1 LSSQTD
7 FPEEALEDEY
17 ETPKSR
23 RQIESRRA
31 SRAEAQAAA
40 HSLRHRVHMVLEAGR
55 SSGSLG
61 LAFEIFLIALIVS
74 NAVVVS
80 LDSVQTLAAA
90 YGRYFLIFE
99 YVSVAVF
106 TVEYGLRLWSAPE
119 DPRYADRP
127 VVDRLRYMLQPYMVI
142 DLVAVAPAYIA
153 LFMPVADLRIL
164 RLFRLFRLLKIARYS
179 PAVTTLIHV
188 LSHERR
194 ALFGT
199 LLLLLCIMC
208 LSAEGMYIIEG
219 TAQPKSFGDLPT
231 CMYWAIIT
239 LTTVGYGDI
248 TPVTALGRA
257 WAGITA
263 ILGLGIFALP
273 VGIIASAFMTE
284 IHRRD
289 FVVTSGMLAKIP
301 LFAGLDIEVLSEV
314 MVALRSQMVA
324 PHIPI
329 VVAGE
334 SASTMYF
341 VVSGLAKSVR
351 VTTED
356 GVRRKATLGPGEVIA
371 ADAVLAGRT
380 YDASVFAHTPMRLLA
395 LSSQDLVMLLRKY
408 PRLRKRIDRTAARAE
423 RRFQQRRPRSGPSQ
437 AAPEGEDE

>member
-1 LSSQTD
+1 MI
-7 FPEEALEDEY
+7 LEG
-17 ETPKSR
+17 
-23 RQIESRRA
+23 
-31 SRAEAQAAA
+31 
-40 HSLRHRVHMVLEAGR
+40 GR
-55 SSGSLG
+55 SSGRIG

-80 LDSVQTLAAA
+80 LDSVATLASV
-90 YGRYFLIFE
+90 YGRYFLAFE

-106 TVEYGLRLWSAPE
+106 TVEYALRLWSAPE
-119 DPRYADRP
+119 DPRFSDRP
-127 VVDRLRYMLQPYMVI
+127 FMDRLRYMLQPYILI
-142 DLVAVAPAYIA
+142 DLIAIVPAYIA
-153 LFMPVADLRIL
+153 LFFPIADLRIL

-188 LSHERR
+188 LSLERR

-219 TAQPKSFGDLPT
+219 TIQPKVFGDLPT

-289 FVVTSGMLAKIP
+289 FIVTSSMLAKIP
-301 LFAGLDIEVLSEV
+301 FFSGLDIEVLSEV

-324 PHIPI
+324 PHVPV

-334 SASTMYF
+334 PAANMYF
-341 VVSGLAKSVR
+341 VVSGLAKCVR
-351 VTTED
+351 GQAAE
-356 GVRRKATLGPGEVIA
+356 GARRKATLGPGEVIA
-371 ADAVLAGRT
+371 ADAVMAGKV
-380 YDASVFAHTPMRLLA
+380 YDLSVFAHTPMRLLA
-395 LSSQDLVMLLRKY
+395 LSSQDLAMLLRKY
-408 PRLRKRIDRTAARAE
+408 PRLRRRIDRSAAREE
-423 RRFQQRRPRSGPSQ
+423 RRFQERRPRGGSSASSTAGD
-437 AAPEGEDE
+437 DEQ